1 LASGSQECR
10 LKVEK
15 QAKARKKEPLNQP
28 AAVFHRSIFTRF
40 AENGAGS
47 NCQRL
52 LSVIDAFPL
61 PDVPLVQFRI
71 KAPDVGFWGAKQ
83 KSSARLDHCR
93 FLTRGVAD

>member
-1 LASGSQECR
+1 VLLRVHLLFCAHKYFSTSALARQSSG
-10 LKVEK
+10 
-15 QAKARKKEPLNQP
+15 
-28 AAVFHRSIFTRF
+28 HSIFTRF

-93 FLTRGVAD
+93 FLTRGLAD